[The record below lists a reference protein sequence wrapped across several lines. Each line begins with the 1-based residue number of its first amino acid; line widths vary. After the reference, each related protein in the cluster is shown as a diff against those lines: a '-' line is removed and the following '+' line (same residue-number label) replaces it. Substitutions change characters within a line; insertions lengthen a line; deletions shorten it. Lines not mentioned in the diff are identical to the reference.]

1 VNSILNKEPVIRA
14 EKSLKQFNPD
24 LKVIVLEQTARTAND
39 AASALGC
46 KVGAIV
52 KSLLF
57 RAGDNFVLCL
67 VSGDKRC
74 SLNKLK
80 KILIF
85 TPFLFLI
92 FSVTALRFIRNVELI
107 PFNNLKFQV
116 ERNHDARILGH
127 LPYNETSKEKLVLIE
142 PNIEVHMDMRDSLL
156 KMREEAK
163 KDGIYLVFLS
173 GYRSINL
180 QDDIFYSL
188 KSIRN
193 QEAAERARVSAPPG
207 YSEHSTGFAIDI
219 GDATQRETDFE
230 TDFENT
236 DTFRWLIKNAAKF
249 HFKLSFNKD
258 NKFIDYEPWHWR
270 YEGSIEALKVFES
283 SNRKL

>member
-1 VNSILNKEPVIRA
+1 LELKKDIDQFDLPLAKRTYLNSPN
-14 EKSLKQFNPD
+14 S
-24 LKVIVLEQTARTAND
+24 
-39 AASALGC
+39 
-46 KVGAIV
+46 
-52 KSLLF
+52 SLL
-57 RAGDNFVLCL
+57 
-67 VSGDKRC
+67 
-74 SLNKLK
+74 K
-80 KILIF
+80 KFLIF
-85 TPFLFLI
+85 SPFLFLI
-92 FSVTALRFIRNVELI
+92 FSVVALRFIRNVELM
-107 PFNNLKFQV
+107 PLNNLKSQV

-127 LPYNETSKEKLVLIE
+127 LPYNEAPKEKLVLIE

-163 KDGIYLVFLS
+163 KDGIYLIFLS

-180 QDDIFYSL
+180 QKDIFYSL

-219 GDATQRETDFE
+219 GDANQRETDFE
-230 TDFENT
+230 PDFENT
-236 DTFRWLIKNAAKF
+236 DAFRWLIKNAAKF

-258 NKFIDYEPWHWR
+258 NKYIDYEPWHWR

>member
-1 VNSILNKEPVIRA
+1 
-14 EKSLKQFNPD
+14 
-24 LKVIVLEQTARTAND
+24 LEQNKDIDQFDIPLAKRTY
-39 AASALGC
+39 
-46 KVGAIV
+46 
-52 KSLLF
+52 
-57 RAGDNFVLCL
+57 
-67 VSGDKRC
+67 
-74 SLNKLK
+74 LNNLNPTLLK
-80 KILIF
+80 KLLIF
-85 TPFLFLI
+85 SPFLFLI
-92 FSVTALRFIRNVELI
+92 FSFVTLRFIRNVELTSL
-107 PFNNLKFQV
+107 NNLKFQV
-116 ERNHDARILGH
+116 ERNRDARILGH
-127 LPYNETSKEKLVLIE
+127 LPYNETPKEKLVLIE

-180 QDDIFYSL
+180 QNDIFYSL

-236 DTFRWLIKNAAKF
+236 DAFGWLIKNAAKF

-258 NKFIDYEPWHWR
+258 NKYIDYEPWHWR
-270 YEGSIEALKVFES
+270 YEGSIEALKIFES
-283 SNRKL
+283 SNRKF

>member
-1 VNSILNKEPVIRA
+1 M
-14 EKSLKQFNPD
+14 
-24 LKVIVLEQTARTAND
+24 
-39 AASALGC
+39 
-46 KVGAIV
+46 
-52 KSLLF
+52 
-57 RAGDNFVLCL
+57 
-67 VSGDKRC
+67 
-74 SLNKLK
+74 
-80 KILIF
+80 
-85 TPFLFLI
+85 
-92 FSVTALRFIRNVELI
+92 FSVAALRFIRNVELI
-107 PFNNLKFQV
+107 SINNLKFQV
-116 ERNHDARILGH
+116 ERNYDDRILGH
-127 LPYNETSKEKLVLIE
+127 LPYNETSKDKLVLIE
-142 PNIEVHMDMRDSLL
+142 PNIEVHIDMRDSLL

-180 QDDIFYSL
+180 QNDIFYSL

-236 DTFRWLIKNAAKF
+236 YAFRWLIKNAAKF

-258 NKFIDYEPWHWR
+258 NKYIDYEPWHWR

-283 SNRKL
+283 ANRKL

>member
-1 VNSILNKEPVIRA
+1 MEQNKDINQFDIPLAKR
-14 EKSLKQFNPD
+14 KYLKNP
-24 LKVIVLEQTARTAND
+24 N
-39 AASALGC
+39 
-46 KVGAIV
+46 
-52 KSLLF
+52 SLL
-57 RAGDNFVLCL
+57 
-67 VSGDKRC
+67 
-74 SLNKLK
+74 LK
-80 KILIF
+80 KLLIF
-85 TPFLFLI
+85 SPFLFLI
-92 FSVTALRFIRNVELI
+92 FSLSALQFIRNVELI
-107 PFNNLKFQV
+107 PLDILKFKV
-116 ERNHDARILGH
+116 ERNHNARILGH
-127 LPYNETSKEKLVLIE
+127 LPYNDTPKEKLVLIE

-180 QDDIFYSL
+180 QNDIFYSL

-236 DTFRWLIKNAAKF
+236 DAFRWLIKNAAKF
-249 HFKLSFNKD
+249 HFKLSFNKA

-283 SNRKL
+283 SNRNYKSN

>member
-1 VNSILNKEPVIRA
+1 MELNKDID
-14 EKSLKQFNPD
+14 QFDIP
-24 LKVIVLEQTARTAND
+24 LA
-39 AASALGC
+39 
-46 KVGAIV
+46 
-52 KSLLF
+52 
-57 RAGDNFVLCL
+57 
-67 VSGDKRC
+67 KRIY
-74 SLNKLK
+74 LNNTNATLLK
-80 KILIF
+80 KLLIF
-85 TPFLFLI
+85 SPFLFLI

-107 PFNNLKFQV
+107 PLNNLKFQI

-127 LPYNETSKEKLVLIE
+127 LPYNETPKEKLVLIE

-180 QDDIFYSL
+180 QNDIFYSL

-219 GDATQRETDFE
+219 GDATERETDFE

-236 DTFRWLIKNAAKF
+236 DAFRWLIKNAAKF

-258 NKFIDYEPWHWR
+258 NKYIDYEPWHWR

>member
-1 VNSILNKEPVIRA
+1 MELNKDID
-14 EKSLKQFNPD
+14 QFDIPLAKRTYLNNPNST
-24 LKVIVLEQTARTAND
+24 L
-39 AASALGC
+39 
-46 KVGAIV
+46 
-52 KSLLF
+52 
-57 RAGDNFVLCL
+57 
-67 VSGDKRC
+67 
-74 SLNKLK
+74 LK
-80 KILIF
+80 KLLIF
-85 TPFLFLI
+85 SPFLFLI
-92 FSVTALRFIRNVELI
+92 FSVVGLRFIRNVELI
-107 PFNNLKFQV
+107 PLNNLKFQV

-127 LPYNETSKEKLVLIE
+127 LPYNETPKEKLVLIE

-180 QDDIFYSL
+180 QNDIFYSL

-236 DTFRWLIKNAAKF
+236 DAFRWLIKNAAKF

-258 NKFIDYEPWHWR
+258 NKYIDYEPWHWR

>member
-1 VNSILNKEPVIRA
+1 MELNKDID
-14 EKSLKQFNPD
+14 QFDIPLAKRTYLNNPNST
-24 LKVIVLEQTARTAND
+24 L
-39 AASALGC
+39 
-46 KVGAIV
+46 
-52 KSLLF
+52 
-57 RAGDNFVLCL
+57 
-67 VSGDKRC
+67 
-74 SLNKLK
+74 LK
-80 KILIF
+80 KLLIF
-85 TPFLFLI
+85 SPFLLLI
-92 FSVTALRFIRNVELI
+92 FSVAALRFIRNIELI
-107 PFNNLKFQV
+107 PLNILKFQV

-127 LPYNETSKEKLVLIE
+127 LPYNETPKEKLVLIE
-142 PNIEVHMDMRDSLL
+142 PNIEVHIDMRDSLL

-180 QDDIFYSL
+180 QNDIFYSL

-236 DTFRWLIKNAAKF
+236 DAFRWLKNNAAKF

-258 NKFIDYEPWHWR
+258 NEYIDYEPWHWR
-270 YEGSIEALKVFES
+270 YEGSIEALKVFET
-283 SNRKL
+283 SNRDK

>member
-1 VNSILNKEPVIRA
+1 LEQNKDLNQFDIPLAKRIYINNSNSIL
-14 EKSLKQFNPD
+14 
-24 LKVIVLEQTARTAND
+24 
-39 AASALGC
+39 
-46 KVGAIV
+46 
-52 KSLLF
+52 
-57 RAGDNFVLCL
+57 
-67 VSGDKRC
+67 
-74 SLNKLK
+74 LK
-80 KILIF
+80 KLLIF
-85 TPFLFLI
+85 SPFLFLLFSI
-92 FSVTALRFIRNVELI
+92 FALRLIRNVEI
-107 PFNNLKFQV
+107 GPFSNLNFQGQI
-116 ERNHDARILGH
+116 NHNHRILGH
-127 LPYNETSKEKLVLIE
+127 LPYSEISKEKLVLIE
-142 PNIEVHMDMRDSLL
+142 PNIEVHIDMRDSLL

-180 QDDIFYSL
+180 QNDIFYSL

-219 GDATQRETDFE
+219 GDATQREKDFE

-236 DTFRWLIKNAAKF
+236 DAFRWLIKNAAKF

-258 NKFIDYEPWHWR
+258 NKYIDYEPWHWR

-283 SNRKL
+283 SNRKI

>member
-1 VNSILNKEPVIRA
+1 
-14 EKSLKQFNPD
+14 
-24 LKVIVLEQTARTAND
+24 
-39 AASALGC
+39 
-46 KVGAIV
+46 
-52 KSLLF
+52 
-57 RAGDNFVLCL
+57 
-67 VSGDKRC
+67 
-74 SLNKLK
+74 
-80 KILIF
+80 
-85 TPFLFLI
+85 
-92 FSVTALRFIRNVELI
+92 LRFIRNVELI
-107 PFNNLKFQV
+107 PLNNLKFQV
-116 ERNHDARILGH
+116 ERNHDARIFGH
-127 LPYNETSKEKLVLIE
+127 LPYNETPKDKLVLIE
-142 PNIEVHMDMRDSLL
+142 PNIEVHIDMRDSLL

-173 GYRSINL
+173 GFRSINL
-180 QDDIFYSL
+180 QNDIFYSL

-236 DTFRWLIKNAAKF
+236 DAFRWLIKNAAKF

-258 NKFIDYEPWHWR
+258 NKYIDYEPWHWR

-283 SNRKL
+283 SNRK

>member
-1 VNSILNKEPVIRA
+1 M
-14 EKSLKQFNPD
+14 
-24 LKVIVLEQTARTAND
+24 
-39 AASALGC
+39 
-46 KVGAIV
+46 
-52 KSLLF
+52 
-57 RAGDNFVLCL
+57 
-67 VSGDKRC
+67 
-74 SLNKLK
+74 
-80 KILIF
+80 
-85 TPFLFLI
+85 
-92 FSVTALRFIRNVELI
+92 FSVAALRFIRNVELI
-107 PFNNLKFQV
+107 PLNNLKVQV
-116 ERNHDARILGH
+116 EKNHDARILGH
-127 LPYNETSKEKLVLIE
+127 LPYNETPKEKLVLIE

-180 QDDIFYSL
+180 QNDIFYSL

-236 DTFRWLIKNAAKF
+236 DAFKWLIKNAAKF
-249 HFKLSFNKD
+249 HFKLSFNKN
-258 NKFIDYEPWHWR
+258 NKYIDYEPWHWR

-283 SNRKL
+283 ANRRL